1 MSLNLKKYIDIIE
14 DFPKE
19 GISFKDVSPLLL
31 NPKAMKQ
38 TIKDMAKIAKKMKPT
53 VIIGPEA
60 RGFVFG
66 VPLAYE
72 LGVGFV
78 MARKDGK
85 LPNKTISYKYD
96 TEYSTT
102 SINIHENA
110 INENDRV
117 LIVDDLLATGGTL
130 EAIKNL
136 VEKKKAVVVGVITL
150 VELTKVRNEECLK
163 GVQVESL
170 IKYEF

>member
-1 MSLNLKKYIDIIE
+1 MSLDLKKYIDIIE

-60 RGFVFG
+60 RGFIFG
-66 VPLAYE
+66 TVIAYN
-72 LGVGFV
+72 LGLGFV

-85 LPNKTISYKYD
+85 LPGKTLQAKYSL
-96 TEYSTT
+96 EYGYSCINLPWG
-102 SINIHENA
+102 SIKKG
-110 INENDRV
+110 DRV
-117 LIVDDLLATGGTL
+117 VLVDDLLATGGTL
-130 EAIKNL
+130 DAL
-136 VEKKKAVVVGVITL
+136 VRLCNDVGAEVVGCITL
-150 VELTKVRNEECLK
+150 IELTKVRSDKFLK
-163 GVQVESL
+163 GINVKSL
-170 IKYEF
+170 IQYDF